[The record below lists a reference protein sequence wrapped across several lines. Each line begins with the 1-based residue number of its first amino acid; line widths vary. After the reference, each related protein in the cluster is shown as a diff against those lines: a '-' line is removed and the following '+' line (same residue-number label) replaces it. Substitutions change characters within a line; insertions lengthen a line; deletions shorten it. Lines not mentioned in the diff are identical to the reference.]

1 MLTYQTLC
9 PGVIQLKDDLDVCMT
24 LLVGEKRALLIDT
37 GYGLSDL
44 GALVRELI
52 GPDRPLDVLLTHG
65 HHDHALG
72 ARFFPGVW
80 LFPEDRPVY
89 ETYTGERWRRR
100 VLASA
105 AARGLA
111 VDEAA
116 FLAAPMPPASA
127 PPEGLDLGGLR
138 VRILRVPGH
147 TPGSACV
154 LVEDRVLI
162 TGDDWNLTTWAFFP
176 EAMGVRTLREN
187 LRRLLALPFDGVI
200 CSHQTGLYSRQ
211 MLADFVAGLTD
222 RALADAAPCGEGG
235 EQRIDTVCLSPAP
248 GQRLVFDRAKL

>member
-1 MLTYQTLC
+1 MDAM
-9 PGVIQLKDDLDVCMT
+9 GVCMT
-24 LLVGEKRALLIDT
+24 LLEGKDRALLIDA
-37 GYGLSDL
+37 GYGLEN
-44 GALVRELI
+44 VRDHVQTLT
-52 GPDRPLDVLLTHG
+52 DRPVSLILTHG

-80 LFPEDRPVY
+80 LFPDDRLVY

-154 LVEDRVLI
+154 LVEDHRILI

-200 CSHQTGLYSRQ
+200 CSHQTGLYPRQ